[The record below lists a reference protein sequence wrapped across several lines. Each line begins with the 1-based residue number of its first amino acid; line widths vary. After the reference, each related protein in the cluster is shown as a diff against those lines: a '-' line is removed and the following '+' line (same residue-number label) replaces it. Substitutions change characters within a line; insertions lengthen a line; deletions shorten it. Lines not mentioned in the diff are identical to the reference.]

1 MKTSLKTLLLFLALL
16 LTLVPIVSMYFFS
29 EYVSAKTEE
38 TATKSLQE
46 ITITNAI
53 KTNSDIIK
61 ICELVLIE
69 EKNKS
74 QTVKN
79 TLLQSLAKLGKPSL
93 DNKLVEREIRDPND
107 VQQKRKEK
115 FNLLKFGNTLVDC
128 AQAENKQSPINELL
142 QSLKQRLQY
151 DYTIY
156 VRISPDSD
164 KFLRLASTY
173 IDSLGENIAGT
184 YFSGNSNLHREK
196 VVKAILENT
205 EFSCLVNTPTSTR
218 TVNYIPITDN
228 ENKVIGAIYFGS
240 ENNAIKEINKYIS
253 AINVGKGSYA
263 WIIDDST
270 PDNPVIKF
278 SEQQTENTVS
288 IKDSVSTVKKNI
300 AYEIIE
306 KSRTL
311 KAGQIDYEIFASK
324 VDSKKKTILSYAYFQ
339 PWNWIVGVVADSEEY
354 TASAVAISQPLTF
367 SSSTVWRATL
377 LFLIISL
384 FTAFILSSKLL
395 KRFNYIYSIL
405 LKIIDINP
413 VAAISQM
420 EQSEKANDAAP
431 EFFALE
437 QLLKPL
443 AKRLENI
450 LDELIH
456 DSSNLNTSIINI
468 SSLADE
474 LNEISSA
481 ELAQMKD
488 IAKSGRNILTSA
500 EELNKTTIV
509 SASEIQKAL
518 LLNKDSENAID
529 ALMRKYDTLAAAS
542 NNVSRK
548 LADIN
553 ENAEKITS
561 LITTISDV
569 SLKTNMLSL
578 NASIEAEK
586 VGATG
591 LGFAVVSRQIRTL
604 ADKTSK
610 ASQDIEHIVQ
620 QMQSSVNTAVMEM
633 DSFSANMRDNSAT
646 TIVTAKKLSSTISNI
661 EAIGLKFDN
670 ISARIDDMSAVAVK
684 ITDAIKNLS
693 QESSEIQKT
702 LNKLLSQNATAK
714 IKNSDIK
721 QIGELSRQQPQQ

>member
-16 LTLVPIVSMYFFS
+16 LTLVPIISMYFFS
-29 EYVSAKTEE
+29 EYISAKTEE

-46 ITITNAI
+46 ITLTNAL

-61 ICELVLIE
+61 ICELLLIA
-69 EKNKS
+69 EKSKS
-74 QTVKN
+74 HTVKN
-79 TLLQSLAKLGKPSL
+79 TLLQALAKLGKPSL
-93 DNKLVEREIRDPND
+93 DNKLVEREVRNQND
-107 VQQKRKEK
+107 VQQKWKEK
-115 FNLLKFGNTLVDC
+115 IHLLKFGNTVVDC
-128 AQAENKQSPINELL
+128 AQAEDKQSKINELL
-142 QSLKQRLQY
+142 QSLKQRLKY
-151 DYTIY
+151 DFTIY
-156 VRISPDSD
+156 VKSSPDSNN
-164 KFLRLASTY
+164 FLRLASTY
-173 IDSLGENIAGT
+173 TDSLGENIAGS
-184 YFSGNSNLHREK
+184 YFSGYTSLHQET
-196 VVKAILENT
+196 VIKAILENT
-205 EFSCLVNTPTSTR
+205 EYSCLINTPTSTR
-218 TVNYIPITDN
+218 TVNYIPITDV
-228 ENKVIGAIYFGS
+228 ENKVIGAIYFGT
-240 ENNAIKEINKYIS
+240 ENNAIKEISKYIS
-253 AINVGKGSYA
+253 TVNIGKGSYA

-288 IKDSVSTVKKNI
+288 IKDGVSTVKKNI

-311 KAGQIDYEIFASK
+311 KTGQIDYERFTSK
-324 VDSKKKTILSYAYFQ
+324 IDSTKKTILTYAYFK
-339 PWNWIVGVVADSEEY
+339 PWNWIIGVVSDSEEY
-354 TASAVAISQPLTF
+354 TTG
-367 SSSTVWRATL
+367 ATL
-377 LFLIISL
+377 IAKNFKFANSTILQITLIFSFMAFCTAYILYFKLF
-384 FTAFILSSKLL
+384 
-395 KRFNYIYSIL
+395 KRFGYIYSL
-405 LKIIDINP
+405 MQKIIDINP
-413 VAAISQM
+413 STALSQM
-420 EQSEKANDAAP
+420 EQFEKMNDN
-431 EFFALE
+431 ALE
-437 QLLKPL
+437 FSSLEQSLKPL

-450 LDELIH
+450 LDELVR
-456 DSSNLNTSIINI
+456 DSSNLNVATSNI
-468 SSLADE
+468 SILVDE
-474 LNEISSA
+474 LSEISST
-481 ELAQMKD
+481 EIVQMKD

-500 EELNKTTIV
+500 EELNKATIV

-529 ALMRKYDTLAAAS
+529 ALMRKYDTLATAS

-610 ASQDIEHIVQ
+610 ASQDIENIVQ

-646 TIVTAKKLSSTISNI
+646 TIATAKKLSSTISNI
-661 EAIGLKFDN
+661 EAIGPKFEN
-670 ISARIDDMSAVAVK
+670 ISARIDDMSAIAVK

-693 QESSEIQKT
+693 HESSEIQKT
-702 LNKLLSQNATAK
+702 LNKLLLQNTNAK
-714 IKNSDIK
+714 TKSNDIK
-721 QIGELSRQQPQQ
+721 QIGEFPQQQTQQ